1 MGRQRPGKTWLPSL
15 RLWVLPHPT
24 GCRGRAV
31 RAPDFQEVAPCKLG
45 ARGPQAPR
53 VTVALA
59 RARAGCRGA
68 MAPQLPGAAEASQD
82 RGPLAPPRRKVP
94 PGLRRGAAPVGWHP
108 RQRAEASQG
117 DACRERGRHPTAARK
132 GVANPRRAA
141 GATVVFSWLRF
152 FRCTEDK
159 KYADDLKN
167 VVTNSCHW
175 KS

>member
-1 MGRQRPGKTWLPSL
+1 
-15 RLWVLPHPT
+15 
-24 GCRGRAV
+24 
-31 RAPDFQEVAPCKLG
+31 VA
-45 ARGPQAPR
+45 RNTQAHI

-59 RARAGCRGA
+59 RARAGFMWA
-68 MAPQLPGAAEASQD
+68 IAKQLPVAAEASQD
-82 RGPLAPPRRKVP
+82 RGRLAPHWRKLP
-94 PGLRRGAAPVGWHP
+94 TGLRRGAALVWCHP
-108 RQRAEASQG
+108 RQRSEAYTG
-117 DACRERGRHPTAARK
+117 YACRERGRHPTAARK